1 MQRRYFIKTLLVA
14 SVNPYLPTKIE
25 NGPFRDG
32 DRVCFIG
39 DSITHRGLWLHYL
52 ETFYRTRFPER
63 NIQFINCGIGGDTTG
78 SLLKRLDYDILVHKP
93 TVAVVMIGMNDSKNE
108 YYQESHTEAELNAER
123 ERIVKRYRAD
133 YEKLIKKLKEAGTER
148 LVLATPTPYDQT
160 AKVERT
166 AWVGKNDTL
175 KLLADEVRRLAQQWQ
190 VPCVDFFMPMN
201 EANLRFQQ
209 THPSFTLSG
218 QDRVHP
224 EALGHELMAT
234 LFLQNQHFEL
244 VTHRLKANL
253 IQKPNFTFNLSKA
266 TFPYPISN
274 SQLVDFAPTDFL
286 TKQRFS
292 ITHLPKGRF
301 QVAINNS
308 VVGVFSQQNLKRG
321 IIVDVCDITSVRE
334 SVQKIQTF
342 NFEKYE
348 LITQLRDLRA
358 AEVLFYDAKIDIT
371 NDQQRQQAI
380 EKMTNL
386 RRKKLMQDYPEL
398 LLRKSS
404 QVTRIALL
412 EQQIQTLQSQLNLMI
427 HLHKV

>member
-14 SVNPYLPTKIE
+14 SVKPYLTTKNE
-25 NGPFRDG
+25 NWQFRDG

-52 ETFYRTRFPER
+52 ETFYRIRFPER

-108 YYQESHTEAELNAER
+108 YYQESHTEAELDVER

-148 LVLATPTPYDQT
+148 FVLATPTPYDQT
-160 AKVERT
+160 VKVERT

-190 VPCVDFFMPMN
+190 VPVVDFFTPIN
-201 EANLRFQQ
+201 EANLRYQQ
-209 THPSFTLSG
+209 TKPTFTLSG

-224 EALGHELMAT
+224 EALGHELMTT
-234 LFLQNQHFEL
+234 LFVKNQHFEAAN
-244 VTHRLKANL
+244 HRIKTNKN
-253 IQKPNFTFNLSKA
+253 QKPNFTFNLPEVA
-266 TFPYPISN
+266 FPYPISN
-274 SQLVDFAPTDFL
+274 PQLVDFAPTDFL

-292 ITHLPKGRF
+292 ITHLPKGRY
-301 QVAINNS
+301 QVAINDS
-308 VVGVFSQQNLKRG
+308 IVGVFAQQNLNRG
-321 IIVDVCDITSVRE
+321 IIVDVWGIASIRE
-334 SVQKIQTF
+334 SAQKIQTL

-380 EKMTNL
+380 EKMTNP

-398 LLRKSS
+398 LLRKPS
-404 QVTRIALL
+404 QVAHIALL
-412 EQQIQTLQSQLNLMI
+412 EQQIQTFQSQLNLTI
-427 HLHKV
+427 HLRKV